1 MSPEFQHI
9 RILLAD
15 DHDILRDGLR
25 ALFEAVDDIQ
35 IAGEARTG
43 REAVEQSKRLKPD
56 VVLMDISMPELDG
69 VEACRRIR
77 AHHPNCRVL
86 FLTMHEAEEYLL
98 RSIRAGASGYVIKRT
113 AAADLLAA
121 VRAVARGE
129 MFLSPGV
136 AHALAGGRNGRAK
149 DAVSTRRQNGAT
161 EDDRY
166 ATLTGRER
174 EILQLVGEGYSNQE
188 IADLLILSVKTVQ
201 SHRAAVMQKLDLR
214 DVTHLVRYA
223 VRKGIVDPE
232 R

>member
-1 MSPEFQHI
+1 MPLESPECI

-25 ALFEAVDDIQ
+25 ALFESVGDIELV
-35 IAGEARTG
+35 GEARTG
-43 REAVEQSKRLKPD
+43 REAVEQAGRLKPD

-77 AHHPNCRVL
+77 AQHPQCRVL

-98 RSIRAGASGYVIKRT
+98 RSIRAGAAGYVIKRT

-136 AHALAGGRNGRAK
+136 AHALADERAP
-149 DAVSTRRQNGAT
+149 AVIARPQNGG
-161 EDDRY
+161 DDRY

-201 SHRAAVMQKLDLR
+201 AHRAAVMQKLDLR